1 MCVGDVAATKNPL
14 SSRATRASPLAQ
26 FPFSPSARRA
36 SQQCMLLARHRST
49 STFRRALSTMIKVG
63 DTFPTAPS
71 VQIKFKEN
79 HTMGSLIEGKKV
91 LIVTLP
97 GAFTPT

>member
-1 MCVGDVAATKNPL
+1 MSQRRIPL
-14 SSRATRASPLAQ
+14 SSLTTPASPLAQ

-36 SQQCMLLARHRST
+36 SQQCMLRAARST

-97 GAFTPT
+97 GAFTPP

>member
-1 MCVGDVAATKNPL
+1 
-14 SSRATRASPLAQ
+14 
-26 FPFSPSARRA
+26 
-36 SQQCMLLARHRST
+36 MLLARRSLRST
-49 STFRRALSTMIKVG
+49 STFRRALSTIIKVG

>member
-1 MCVGDVAATKNPL
+1 MSQRRIPL
-14 SSRATRASPLAQ
+14 SSLTTRASPLAQ

-36 SQQCMLLARHRST
+36 SQQCMQLARRSLRST

>member
-1 MCVGDVAATKNPL
+1 
-14 SSRATRASPLAQ
+14 
-26 FPFSPSARRA
+26 
-36 SQQCMLLARHRST
+36 
-49 STFRRALSTMIKVG
+49 MIKVG

-79 HTMGSLIEGKKV
+79 HTMESLLKDKKV
-91 LIVTLP
+91 LLVTLP

>member
-1 MCVGDVAATKNPL
+1 MCVGDVAATLFPL
-14 SSRATRASPLAQ
+14 SSLTTRPSPL
-26 FPFSPSARRA
+26 ARRA
-36 SQQCMLLARHRST
+36 SQQCMLLARRSLRST

>member
-1 MCVGDVAATKNPL
+1 MSQRRIPL
-14 SSRATRASPLAQ
+14 SSLTTPASPLAQ
-26 FPFSPSARRA
+26 FPLSPSARRA
-36 SQQCMLLARHRST
+36 SQQCMLLARRSLRST

>member
-1 MCVGDVAATKNPL
+1 MSPAPIPLPRRAA
-14 SSRATRASPLAQ
+14 RASSHAQ
-26 FPFSPSARRA
+26 FTRSPSARRA
-36 SQQCMLLARHRST
+36 SQQCMLLARSLRST

>member
-1 MCVGDVAATKNPL
+1 MSQRRIPL
-14 SSRATRASPLAQ
+14 SSLTTRASPLAQ

-36 SQQCMLLARHRST
+36 SQQCMLLARRSLRST

>member
-1 MCVGDVAATKNPL
+1 
-14 SSRATRASPLAQ
+14 
-26 FPFSPSARRA
+26 
-36 SQQCMLLARHRST
+36 
-49 STFRRALSTMIKVG
+49 MIKVG

>member
-1 MCVGDVAATKNPL
+1 MSQRRIPL
-14 SSRATRASPLAQ
+14 SSLTTPASPLAQ

-36 SQQCMLLARHRST
+36 SQQCMLLARRSIRST

>member
-1 MCVGDVAATKNPL
+1 MSPAPIPL
-14 SSRATRASPLAQ
+14 PRRATRASPHAQ
-26 FPFSPSARRA
+26 FTRSPSARRA
-36 SQQCMLLARHRST
+36 SQQCMLLARRIRST